1 MDRSVRFPQTMR
13 NFASGSLFSLL
24 SGITMY
30 ISRIVFLKYMT
41 VDYLGYTSL
50 FEHVFLLVSVLDS
63 GVATSLTSFMARAL
77 AAGDERKK
85 NGVLKE
91 ARRVY
96 MVVSTLM
103 LTVLFSISLILGR
116 KGLFLPSL
124 FYFLGQCAQYYLGWR
139 ILALNASGRNDIV
152 SRYVHMG
159 RTIGAVAE
167 IAVISLTRSFT
178 LYVAVSMVA
187 VILSYILLF
196 FKAGRVSPWM
206 NEREGVIDK
215 KEEKY
220 LISVLPSMFS
230 HRFGSLFFR
239 CYEIIAVNLAFGFSV
254 GGRYSNMLFI
264 STAFMTVFWIF
275 QSSVTGIV
283 GDHYAMEGRRDSFL
297 LFRKMEAVNLLFS
310 FLAAL
315 VFLIFS
321 KKIGELSFGKDNI
334 LEGAVPLLLSLEIF
348 LNSTRTTLTVFRD
361 AMGDYHRDWWKPILE
376 AVSVVCLTFF
386 LSRKYS
392 FYSIPL
398 SISVTLLF
406 LSIPIDSFIV
416 TRRLKGKGYSSFI
429 PVFISTLVFFIVLIL
444 VGYFW
449 G

>member
-1 MDRSVRFPQTMR
+1 
-13 NFASGSLFSLL
+13 
-24 SGITMY
+24 
-30 ISRIVFLKYMT
+30 
-41 VDYLGYTSL
+41 
-50 FEHVFLLVSVLDS
+50 
-63 GVATSLTSFMARAL
+63 
-77 AAGDERKK
+77 
-85 NGVLKE
+85 
-91 ARRVY
+91 
-96 MVVSTLM
+96 M

-167 IAVISLTRSFT
+167 IAVISLTGSFT

-239 CYEIIAVNLAFGFSV
+239 CYEIIAVNLVFGFSV

-275 QSSVTGIV
+275 QSSVTGII

-386 LSRKYS
+386 LSSKYS

-429 PVFISTLVFFIVLIL
+429 PVFISTLVFSIVLIL

>member
-77 AAGDERKK
+77 AAGDERKN

-96 MVVSTLM
+96 LVVSTLM

-167 IAVISLTRSFT
+167 IAVISLTGSFT

-196 FKAGRVSPWM
+196 FKARKVSPWM

-239 CYEIIAVNLAFGFSV
+239 CYEIIAVNLVFGFSV

-297 LFRKMEAVNLLFS
+297 LFRKMEAINLLFS

-386 LSRKYS
+386 LSSKYS

-429 PVFISTLVFFIVLIL
+429 PVFISTLVFSIVLIL